1 MSGGGIRAFLRRG
14 KFAPQHSELDAFLF
28 GRITRERGMAHIRD
42 AVRPRVGGGKRLRT
56 ETLRDLHAW
65 DVVYLDHLA
74 SGRLLPG
81 EPTAAA
87 EPLRGLGPN
96 EALLIQQVETH
107 KAGARR
113 LVNTLPKMIQRSLQA
128 LVRKIDRAWEKDG
141 KAFDRL
147 FPAPVRAAA
156 NPKPKGTKRA
166 AKAKPAARKAKPK
179 KKKAT
184 GQAKAKKAR
193 GAKK

>member
-42 AVRPRVGGGKRLRT
+42 AVRPRVGGGKRLRA

-74 SGRLLPG
+74 TGRLLPG
-81 EPTAAA
+81 EATAAS
-87 EPLRGLGPN
+87 EPLRGLSPN

-141 KAFDRL
+141 EVYDRL
-147 FPAPVRAAA
+147 FPAPARAAS
-156 NPKPKGTKRA
+156 KPKRTKRA
-166 AKAKPAARKAKPK
+166 GKAKPAVRKAKPK

-184 GQAKAKKAR
+184 GRAKAKKAR
-193 GAKK
+193 TTNS

>member
-1 MSGGGIRAFLRRG
+1 MG
-14 KFAPQHSELDAFLF
+14 
-28 GRITRERGMAHIRD
+28 HIRD
-42 AVRPRVGGGKRLRT
+42 AVWPGVGRGKKLRA

-65 DVVYLDHLA
+65 DVVYLGRLTT
-74 SGRLLPG
+74 GRLLPG
-81 EPTAAA
+81 EATAAA
-87 EPLRGLGPN
+87 EPLRGLSPN

-107 KAGARR
+107 QAGARR

-141 KAFDRL
+141 QVYDRL

-156 NPKPKGTKRA
+156 NPKPKRTKRT
-166 AKAKPAARKAKPK
+166 AKAKPAARKARPK

-184 GQAKAKKAR
+184 GRAKAKKGRA
-193 GAKK
+193 AKK

>member
-1 MSGGGIRAFLRRG
+1 
-14 KFAPQHSELDAFLF
+14 
-28 GRITRERGMAHIRD
+28 MAHIRD
-42 AVRPRVGGGKRLRT
+42 AVQPRVGGGKRLRA

-74 SGRLLPG
+74 AGRLLPG

-87 EPLRGLGPN
+87 EPLRGLSPN
-96 EALLIQQVETH
+96 EALLIQQVETR

-128 LVRKIDRAWEKDG
+128 LVRKIDRAWEKD
-141 KAFDRL
+141 AQAYDRL
-147 FPAPVRAAA
+147 FPAAIRAAA
-156 NPKPKGTKRA
+156 KPKRTKRA
-166 AKAKPAARKAKPK
+166 GKARPAARKARPK
-179 KKKAT
+179 KKKEKKKAA

-193 GAKK
+193 AARK

>member
-1 MSGGGIRAFLRRG
+1 MG
-14 KFAPQHSELDAFLF
+14 
-28 GRITRERGMAHIRD
+28 HIRD
-42 AVRPRVGGGKRLRT
+42 AVWPRVGGGKRLRA

-74 SGRLLPG
+74 TGRLLPG

-87 EPLRGLGPN
+87 EPLRGLSPN

-141 KAFDRL
+141 QTYDRL

-156 NPKPKGTKRA
+156 DLKRTKRA
-166 AKAKPAARKAKPK
+166 GKAKPPARKAKPK

-184 GQAKAKKAR
+184 GRAKAKKGRAT
-193 GAKK
+193 KK